1 MIATHIVKISFLIT
15 SDKDYHEIRREQLNR
30 FKPILGDA
38 LENIE
43 IEDVREGEG

>member
-15 SDKDYHEIRREQLNR
+15 SNKDYHDICQEQLNR
-30 FKPILGDA
+30 FRPIFGDA

-43 IEDVREGEG
+43 IEDVREGEI